1 MARGAGR
8 GLFERL
14 VALNIIGLAQ
24 ASKNEDMTADIDN
37 CCYPLRA
44 QLVHQADAHATYT
57 HEREVAI
64 ARAFAD
70 RYATERN
77 LQAICLIA
85 VAVGGSLWLTSKI
98 TEQIV
103 ASVRTIQKGTA
114 LAPPTSTLV
123 KSRRHR
129 PNTVAASIR

>member
-1 MARGAGR
+1 M
-8 GLFERL
+8 FERL

-24 ASKNEDMTADIDN
+24 ASKNEDVTADIDK
-37 CCYPLRA
+37 CCRQLLA

-57 HEREVAI
+57 HEREVAL
-64 ARAFAD
+64 ARAVAD

-77 LQAICLIA
+77 LLQAICLIA

-98 TEQIV
+98 TEPIV
-103 ASVRTIQKGTA
+103 ASVRTIQEGPA
-114 LAPPTSTLV
+114 LASPTSSSV

>member
-1 MARGAGR
+1 M
-8 GLFERL
+8 FERL

-37 CCYPLRA
+37 CCYPLRT

-85 VAVGGSLWLTSKI
+85 VAVGGSLWVTSKI
-98 TEQIV
+98 TEPIV
-103 ASVRTIQKGTA
+103 ASVRTIQKGSA
-114 LAPPTSTLV
+114 LASPTSKLV

>member
-1 MARGAGR
+1 M
-8 GLFERL
+8 FERL

-24 ASKNEDMTADIDN
+24 ASKSEDVTADIAN

-44 QLVHQADAHATYT
+44 QLVHQTDAHATYT

-70 RYATERN
+70 RYTTERN
-77 LQAICLIA
+77 LPQAICLIA

-103 ASVRTIQKGTA
+103 ASVRDDPRGFRA
-114 LAPPTSTLV
+114 PLASPTSTLV

-129 PNTVAASIR
+129 SNTAAASIR

>member
-1 MARGAGR
+1 M
-8 GLFERL
+8 FERL

-24 ASKNEDMTADIDN
+24 ASKSEDVTADIDN
-37 CCYPLRA
+37 FCRPLLV

-103 ASVRTIQKGTA
+103 VSVRTIQEGSA
-114 LAPPTSTLV
+114 LASPTSSSM